1 MTLVGLQE
9 STSRGCLTP
18 LLQFVVQLVSA
29 VDKILTDIASR
40 GPSAVAELLVSFLSP
55 CV

>member
-1 MTLVGLQE
+1 VAVYYK
-9 STSRGCLTP
+9 SVNCNPLTP

-40 GPSAVAELLVSFLSP
+40 GPFAVAELLVSFLSP